1 MGRHP
6 ESGKW
11 AWQLDTPF
19 PASGPAGGNLVSFG
33 DTAPITG
40 LADGQTYTV
49 HVALVRDDGDLVDPS
64 FRDEVTFT
72 VGDTRAAI
80 VAPTAG
86 QQFVAGTT
94 STDITVDVANH
105 LGYWAWRLGLP
116 FMASGPA
123 GGTPVP
129 SGNTATISGLTDG
142 SHAVYVALVGGNGDL
157 LSPSIHRSVAFTVGT
172 PTAPAGGALLTVV
185 DRRGVAASTVSVPID
200 TTDMLGL
207 DVRSISL
214 SLTYDS
220 QLLTPITANTSLGM
234 LDPNEWSL
242 EQNVIAPGQLNLSMA
257 ASSAGVPSGSGTLLT
272 VEFDISATATVE
284 SSTALRLT
292 RADLSEGIVPSAVSA
307 GTFSVVEWPYG
318 DVSGNGIPTA
328 YDAAWILEYVVTNAL
343 GSPVLF
349 PIETTAPVW
358 WDAPLAHDDAVIV
371 ADVDG
376 SGAATEDIAAADASL
391 LLQYDVGLITAF
403 PVENSGAAPALTPLA
418 SAYRLRGASQSS
430 RPGARIGVSLD
441 ARSVLR
447 LMAGELVLAFDASLL
462 TAVDVSLVRAWK
474 PRAVSGEERRLRG

>member
-1 MGRHP
+1 M
-6 ESGKW
+6 
-11 AWQLDTPF
+11 
-19 PASGPAGGNLVSFG
+19 
-33 DTAPITG
+33 
-40 LADGQTYTV
+40 
-49 HVALVRDDGDLVDPS
+49 
-64 FRDEVTFT
+64 
-72 VGDTRAAI
+72 
-80 VAPTAG
+80 
-86 QQFVAGTT
+86 
-94 STDITVDVANH
+94 
-105 LGYWAWRLGLP
+105 
-116 FMASGPA
+116 
-123 GGTPVP
+123 
-129 SGNTATISGLTDG
+129 
-142 SHAVYVALVGGNGDL
+142 
-157 LSPSIHRSVAFTVGT
+157 
-172 PTAPAGGALLTVV
+172 
-185 DRRGVAASTVSVPID
+185 
-200 TTDMLGL
+200 
-207 DVRSISL
+207 
-214 SLTYDS
+214 
-220 QLLTPITANTSLGM
+220 
-234 LDPNEWSL
+234 
-242 EQNVIAPGQLNLSMA
+242 
-257 ASSAGVPSGSGTLLT
+257 
-272 VEFDISATATVE
+272 
-284 SSTALRLT
+284 
-292 RADLSEGIVPSAVSA
+292 SEGIVPSAVSA

-462 TAVDVSLVRAWK
+462 TAVDVSLRHGGAKGAAQQPLLVQRARDGQLAVAFACAR
-474 PRAVSGEERRLRG
+474 PIEASAAVLDITFEAFRDIPHARESTIRASHLRLNRSLIETDFAFPFRIEPFANRLMANYPNPFNPETWIPFELAADSDVTVL